1 MIRRDGISYV
11 EEKCEDGRVIKLPLF
26 FSFNVEEEE
35 GNRLI
40 VSKFLPPGIEKLLL
54 NSNFYVF
61 KDFEASVLIEAQLK
75 SLEGKFIIE
84 LIKESFEDK
93 RGYKRL
99 MFCPEELG
107 EFNLW
112 REGSIVSHVK
122 VLDVSLSGIRILLD
136 KRLDLS
142 RGELLILTQGTKILN
157 VQVVRVS
164 EEDDH
169 ITVGARIFSANFNL
183 MDFLNQHY
191 VKAVKKLL

>member
-157 VQVVRVS
+157 VQGGCLKNPP
-164 EEDDH
+164 H
-169 ITVGARIFSANFNL
+169 
-183 MDFLNQHY
+183 
-191 VKAVKKLL
+191 